1 MRVREYTMYDTNM
14 SIYAENINKIK
25 DIYGFQT
32 IDKLTELVNRN
43 LGLALDHILQEQK
56 YLRKNEEAMMQLD
69 RKCPGRSE
77 HDFDDFYDC

>member
-56 YLRKNEEAMMQLD
+56 YLRKNEEAMMHLD

-77 HDFDDFYDC
+77 HDFDDFDDC